1 MKRQMEKDRDED
13 DRNVPTRLLKFI
25 DTPDYYRFL
34 QALLD
39 YCRELFRLENK
50 QAVLEQ
56 EAKQR
61 GLPVPQVLPSEKKK
75 LQ

>member
-1 MKRQMEKDRDED
+1 MVESVKRQMEKDRDED
-13 DRNVPTRLLKFI
+13 DRNVPTRLLQFI

-50 QAVLEQ
+50 QQVLEA
-56 EAKQR
+56 EARQR
-61 GLPVPQVLPSEKKK
+61 GLPVP
-75 LQ
+75 

>member
-1 MKRQMEKDRDED
+1 MEKDRDEEE
-13 DRNVPTRLLKFI
+13 RNVPARLLEFI
-25 DTPDYYRFL
+25 DTPEYYRFL

-50 QAVLEQ
+50 QQVLEQ

-75 LQ
+75 LM

>member
-1 MKRQMEKDRDED
+1 MEKDRDEEE
-13 DRNVPTRLLKFI
+13 RNVPQRLLDCI
-25 DTPDYYRFL
+25 DTPEYYRFL

-50 QAVLEQ
+50 QQVLEQ

-75 LQ
+75 LM

>member
-1 MKRQMEKDRDED
+1 MLMKLTFVESVKRQMEKDRDED
-13 DRNVPTRLLKFI
+13 DRNVPVRLLEFI

-50 QAVLEQ
+50 QQVLEA
-56 EAKQR
+56 EARQR
-61 GLPVPQVLPSEKKK
+61 GLPVP
-75 LQ
+75 

>member
-1 MKRQMEKDRDED
+1 MLMKLTFVESVKRQMEKDRDED
-13 DRNVPTRLLKFI
+13 DRNVPTRLLQFI

-50 QAVLEQ
+50 QQVLEA
-56 EAKQR
+56 EARQR
-61 GLPVPQVLPSEKKK
+61 GLPVP
-75 LQ
+75 

>member
-1 MKRQMEKDRDED
+1 MEKDRDED
-13 DRNVPTRLLKFI
+13 DRNVPTRLLQFI

-50 QAVLEQ
+50 QQVLEA
-56 EAKQR
+56 EARQR
-61 GLPVPQVLPSEKKK
+61 GLPVP
-75 LQ
+75 